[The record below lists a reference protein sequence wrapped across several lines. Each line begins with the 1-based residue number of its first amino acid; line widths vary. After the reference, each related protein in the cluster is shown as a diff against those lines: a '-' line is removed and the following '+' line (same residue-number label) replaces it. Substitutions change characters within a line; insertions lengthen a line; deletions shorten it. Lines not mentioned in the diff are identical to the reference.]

1 MKTIEISTASGT
13 LAEYAGELEDG
24 FVVLTS
30 NNTPVAA
37 IVSLKNIDPESL
49 ALSTNSEFLAI
60 VEQARQEIAAGQTIS
75 LDSMK
80 REFGL

>member
-60 VEQARQEIAAGQTIS
+60 VEQARQEIAEGQTIS

-80 REFGL
+80 KELGL